1 MIFDNRRTQ
10 GRLNVVTSCSENE
23 FEATKAETDQRISQ
37 LFQEISQETAFEYMT
52 ITTENIKMNCENV
65 N

>member
-1 MIFDNRRTQ
+1 M
-10 GRLNVVTSCSENE
+10 TSCSENE
-23 FEATKAETDQRISQ
+23 FEATKAETDQRISP
-37 LFQEISQETAFEYMT
+37 LFQEILQETAFEYMT

>member
-1 MIFDNRRTQ
+1 MIFDKRRTQ
-10 GRLNVVTSCSENE
+10 ERLNVVTLCSEKV

-37 LFQEISQETAFEYMT
+37 LFQEILQEKAFEYMT
-52 ITTENIKMNCENV
+52 ITIENIKTNYENV